1 MSIDVNRSEFM
12 NNMAYFFC
20 DVDNFEQLQNKTWNA
35 QQMNYK
41 RQKYK
46 VIDTAILNDEQFE
59 RFKRNIGRP
68 VDFLRNIT
76 SKLYFSEE
84 CEYIC
89 LAVTNEHSDAI
100 ILVCSFQY
108 SYPKFVAVVRRNSYG
123 EKIY

>member
-1 MSIDVNRSEFM
+1 MIRGEIM
-12 NNMAYFFC
+12 NNTAYFFC
-20 DVDNFEQLQNKTWNA
+20 DVDNFEQLQDKTRNA

-46 VIDTAILNDEQFE
+46 VIDTAILSDEQFE
-59 RFKRNIGRP
+59 RFKKSICQP
-68 VDFLRNIT
+68 AVFLQEVT

-89 LAVTNEHSDAI
+89 LAVTNEHSNAI

-123 EKIY
+123 EKIH

>member
-1 MSIDVNRSEFM
+1 M
-12 NNMAYFFC
+12 NNKAYFFC
-20 DVDNFEQLQNKTWNA
+20 DVDNFEHLQDKTWNA

-46 VIDTAILNDEQFE
+46 VIDTAILNDQQFE
-59 RFKRNIGRP
+59 MFKKNICQP
-68 VDFLRNIT
+68 ADFLQNVT
-76 SKLYFSEE
+76 SKLCFSEE
-84 CEYIC
+84 GEYIC

-108 SYPKFVAVVRRNSYG
+108 PYPKFVAVVRRNSYG